1 MRMQDNLRRG
11 RAPSN
16 LFHFVATTTL
26 LYILYDSS
34 DVSSVWL
41 APYGI
46 ALCGVNRVQIIV
58 NENLQA
64 IVAFMFTLEQQ
75 KN

>member
-11 RAPSN
+11 RASSN
-16 LFHFVATTTL
+16 LFFFVATTL